1 MSSIV
6 TFRSFFSGYGRPWWR
21 GDIDTHHTDGGLF
34 AGKGFIFGIP
44 YTEEMKNHDST
55 VHAIAKKNAKSE
67 AEVAQLDA
75 DLIALIALIYWRHLE
90 ARPLWTRIPCFLH
103 DWLCERLN
111 SEKSR
116 A

>member
-44 YTEEMKNHDST
+44 YTEEMKSHDNA
-55 VHAIAKKNAKSE
+55 VHAIGKKNAKSE
-67 AEVAQLDA
+67 EEAAQLDA
-75 DLIALIALIYWRHLE
+75 DLIALIYWRHLE

-103 DWLCERLN
+103 DWLYERLA

-116 A
+116 V